1 MLNNFIAAKLHKRK
15 CYKRI
20 KPKAIKQAYL
30 GLFLA
35 LSWSLYHCHSIHRA
49 SGETRRIFWWKYRRG
64 FMRESRGKIWRKFY
78 VLGSWEN
85 HSNDMCCNI
94 LWYDWNSLLCLK
106 KFCYSMF
113 LCLVDF
119 GAVFLFCF
127 VCTNVAFKYFLIL
140 WFFTRNLLI
149 SFRCFRLNVRWRI
162 IGLCF
167 TYRSFTFTQS
177 SIEKKVDVNFILK

>member
-1 MLNNFIAAKLHKRK
+1 
-15 CYKRI
+15 
-20 KPKAIKQAYL
+20 
-30 GLFLA
+30 
-35 LSWSLYHCHSIHRA
+35 
-49 SGETRRIFWWKYRRG
+49 
-64 FMRESRGKIWRKFY
+64 MRESRGKIWRKFY

-119 GAVFLFCF
+119 SAVFLFCF

-162 IGLCF
+162 IGFCF
-167 TYRSFTFTQS
+167 TYRSFTFTVFF
-177 SIEKKVDVNFILK
+177 SIKIFFLDIFFTRDLPFFNNLNPQNQIFYRHPLLSYFLNFINFLVEVIYNLILSNICKNIQLFLNILTISQ